1 MSNAKAIIF
10 IVVIVIYLIRIT
22 LLKNECIFFDK
33 LNLLIDSNLILKM
46 RNVKTKLFALIKNE
60 FYIFSLYMTASFFVN
75 NSTFRVVSIITLI
88 LTLVFVEFKSFNYNL
103 LCTEYYNNGLLEEI
117 EEAISKLNDEEF

>member
-1 MSNAKAIIF
+1 
-10 IVVIVIYLIRIT
+10 
-22 LLKNECIFFDK
+22 
-33 LNLLIDSNLILKM
+33 M